1 MVTRFATNDSPQV
14 NIALSDDGQQI
25 GSSIY
30 TFKIEFCIH
39 DCPVLAFRHIDVLK
53 IDPEAAGAVP
63 WTVTSSSGL
72 ALRLVTSPIAF
83 ATVMEA
89 ISAAR
94 RLTQALASSVSG
106 SATPGSEAST
116 PAAITLDQLR
126 TRWLDSQDP
135 FAVAFR
141 SLRPQGQMSPRVA
154 EWREVGK
161 QLRRENIHL
170 GMNVSAALLRHSNN
184 SHEWEAYLGSTVIC
198 VGPLERLAFVN
209 SPMTL
214 AGYFLYMAK
223 VRLPRA
229 DRAIEDAPAE
239 QSGLEAQVTDWFWN
253 SLLAS
258 ACNSYML
265 QIFGSEGLENRGIAA
280 GIRNIDPNRMKY
292 NDLRAVALLY
302 LIANKVLCS
311 ALASLSAPAY
321 MAKQLSTWRNRPAD
335 VPVQDTSVEDDTAK
349 PATQEP
355 ATEDA
360 ICIGQIHS
368 PEWTGYY
375 DSLMDLTG
383 SWFRASL
390 REVLGCEEFTPS
402 FCRAAAFE
410 LRAGVDISVWHS
422 TLKRQ
427 LMFLE
432 ESRWD
437 TLFADRAAR
446 WDDLRQHRWKPLVL
460 QIARVERAIAA
471 ELDAFAEWRE
481 RSPERPAWDY
491 GSPLGCADRPEVDP
505 SVAPEWEARFETI
518 TSAIPNADINAWT
531 YLVERRIDNSDL
543 GEPVAA
549 E

>member
-1 MVTRFATNDSPQV
+1 MVTSFATNDSPQV
-14 NIALSDDGQQI
+14 SIAVSDDGQQI

-30 TFKIEFCIH
+30 TFDIEFCIH

-53 IDPEAAGAVP
+53 IDPEAAGAAP
-63 WTVTSSSGL
+63 WTVTSSSGV
-72 ALRLVTSPIAF
+72 ALKLVAGPIAF
-83 ATVMEA
+83 ATVLEA

-94 RLTQALASSVSG
+94 RLTQALASSISG
-106 SATPGSEAST
+106 SATPPSEGIT
-116 PAAITLDQLR
+116 GAAITLDQLR
-126 TRWLDSQDP
+126 TRWLDPQDP
-135 FAVAFR
+135 FTVAFR
-141 SLRPQGQMSPRVA
+141 SLQPQGQMSPQFA
-154 EWREVGK
+154 ACGEVGK
-161 QLRRENIHL
+161 QLRRENIDP
-170 GMNVSAALLRHSNN
+170 GMNVSAALLRYFNN
-184 SHEWEAYLGSTVIC
+184 SHEWEDYLGSTVIC
-198 VGPLERLAFVN
+198 AGPEEHLALVN

-229 DRAIEDAPAE
+229 DRAIEDVPAE
-239 QSGLEAQVTDWFWN
+239 QSGLEAQATDWFWN

-258 ACNSYML
+258 ACDSYML
-265 QIFGSEGLENRGIAA
+265 RVFGAEGLESRGIAS
-280 GIRNIDPNRMKY
+280 GIRNIDPNKMKY

-311 ALASLSAPAY
+311 ALASLSAPTY
-321 MAKQLSTWRNRPAD
+321 MAKQRSAWRNRPAD
-335 VPVQDTSVEDDTAK
+335 VSVEDTSVEDNTAQ

-355 ATEDA
+355 AKEDA
-360 ICIGQIHS
+360 ICAGGIHS

-383 SWFRASL
+383 SWFRAPL
-390 REVLGCEEFTPS
+390 REVLGCEEFTPG
-402 FCRAAAFE
+402 FCRAVAFE
-410 LRAGVDISVWHS
+410 LRAEVDISVWHS

-481 RSPERPAWDY
+481 RSPDRPAWDY

-505 SVAPEWEARFETI
+505 TVAPEWEARFETI
-518 TSAIPNADINAWT
+518 TSAIPNADIDAWT
-531 YLVERRIDNSDL
+531 YLVERRIDNSDP